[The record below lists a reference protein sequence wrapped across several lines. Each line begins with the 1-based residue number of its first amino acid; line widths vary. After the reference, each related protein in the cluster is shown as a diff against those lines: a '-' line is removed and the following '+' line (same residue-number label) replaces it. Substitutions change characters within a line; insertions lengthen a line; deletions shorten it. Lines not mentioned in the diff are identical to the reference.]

1 MDSESLLKAV
11 GEDLGTIA
19 AALEATQVSHYFKSA
34 YEKHGAT
41 YNSEFDRL
49 TQLMEA
55 EQQMA
60 EVGNEHEA
68 KENVMALQ
76 EKA

>member
-19 AALEATQVSHYFKSA
+19 AALEATQVNRYFKSA

-41 YNSEFDRL
+41 YNSEFDRH

-60 EVGNEHEA
+60 EVVNEHEA